1 MKINSKRVTA
11 DFDVTIPQEGL
22 YDSDGFDLGRHVN
35 NLRQQD
41 KERQAAEAQERKIQ
55 DLRTKYANVI
65 NDIQNSDD
73 PIQTAFEL
81 LVPSSGPADSQAGEL
96 VRAMMRLLYRDFN
109 DGDVFYEGYGLETC
123 ANAAQYLCNE
133 IGAPIID
140 IVETTANKQATSS
153 EYTRA
158 LEEMSGIVIDTL
170 IDNPQLFDT
179 PNDSDYQDT
188 DISDIKDLEPK
199 YELDIAF
206 SDSVQAH
213 LDCGDI
219 SNRDIQWEVESWLS
233 NMWGCEDAYVHV
245 LAQYVMIYDL
255 NREAYDELARIGE
268 ANFESYGDMLDEEYG
283 SPDDEDEQYDE
294 DDEDY

>member
-1 MKINSKRVTA
+1 MRINSKRITA

-41 KERQAAEAQERKIQ
+41 KERQAAEAQEREIQ

-123 ANAAQYLCNE
+123 ADAAQYLCNE
-133 IGAPIID
+133 IGDPIID
-140 IVETTANKQATSS
+140 IVLTTANKQATGS

-170 IDNPQLFDT
+170 MDNPQLFDT
-179 PNDSDYQDT
+179 PNDGDYRCT

-213 LDCGDI
+213 LDCDDI
-219 SNRDIQWEVESWLS
+219 SSRDIQWEVESWLH
-233 NMWGCEDAYVHV
+233 NMQCEDAYVDV
-245 LAQYVMIYDL
+245 FDQYVVINDL
-255 NREAYDELARIGE
+255 NRDAYDELARTGGSY
-268 ANFESYGDMLDEEYG
+268 FESYGDMLDEEYG
-283 SPDDEDEQYDE
+283 SPYDEDEEDE
-294 DDEDY
+294 EDY

>member
-1 MKINSKRVTA
+1 MKFNSKRVTA

-22 YDSDGFDLGRHVN
+22 YDSDGFDLRQHVS
-35 NLRQQD
+35 NLRKQD
-41 KERQAAEAQERKIQ
+41 EERQAATAREKEMQN
-55 DLRTKYANVI
+55 LRTKYADAI

-73 PIQTAFEL
+73 PLQTAFDL
-81 LVPSSGPADSQAGEL
+81 LVPPSGPADSKAGEL
-96 VRAMMRLLYRDFN
+96 VRAMMRLLYRDYN

-123 ANAAQYLCNE
+123 ANAAEYLCIE
-133 IGAPIID
+133 IGDPIID
-140 IVETTANKQATSS
+140 IVETTANKQATDS

-158 LEEMSGIVIDTL
+158 LEEMSSIVIHTL
-170 IDNPQLFDT
+170 MDNPQLFDT
-179 PNDSDYQDT
+179 PNDGDYQDT

-219 SNRDIQWEVESWLS
+219 SSRDIQWEVESWLS
-233 NMWGCEDAYVHV
+233 DMWDCRDAYVDV
-245 LAQYVMIYDL
+245 FDQYVVINDL
-255 NREAYDELARIGE
+255 NRDAYDELARTGE

-283 SPDDEDEQYDE
+283 SPYEEDEEDE
-294 DDEDY
+294 EGEDY

>member
-22 YDSDGFDLGRHVN
+22 YDSDGFDLRQHVS
-35 NLRQQD
+35 NLRKQD
-41 KERQAAEAQERKIQ
+41 EERQAAAAREQEMQ
-55 DLRTKYANVI
+55 NLRTKYADAI

-73 PIQTAFEL
+73 PLQTAFDL
-81 LVPSSGPADSQAGEL
+81 LVPPSGPADSKAGEL
-96 VRAMMRLLYRDFN
+96 VRAMMRLLYRDYN

-123 ANAAQYLCNE
+123 ANAAEYLCIE
-133 IGAPIID
+133 IGDPIID
-140 IVETTANKQATSS
+140 IVETTANKQATDS

-158 LEEMSGIVIDTL
+158 LEEMSSIVIHTL
-170 IDNPQLFDT
+170 MDNPQLFDT
-179 PNDSDYQDT
+179 PNDGDYQDT

-219 SNRDIQWEVESWLS
+219 SSRDIQWEVESWLS
-233 NMWGCEDAYVHV
+233 DMRDCRDAYVDV
-245 LAQYVMIYDL
+245 FDQYVVINDL
-255 NREAYDELARIGE
+255 NRDAYDELVRTGE

-283 SPDDEDEQYDE
+283 SPYDE
-294 DDEDY
+294 DDEDEEDEDY

>member
-1 MKINSKRVTA
+1 MRINSKRITA

-96 VRAMMRLLYRDFN
+96 VRAMMRLLYRDYN
-109 DGDVFYEGYGLETC
+109 DGDVFYEGYGIETC
-123 ANAAQYLCNE
+123 ADAAQYLCNE

-170 IDNPQLFDT
+170 MDNPQLFDT
-179 PNDSDYQDT
+179 PNDGDYQDT

-233 NMWGCEDAYVHV
+233 NMWGCEDAYVDV

-283 SPDDEDEQYDE
+283 SPYDEDEEDE
-294 DDEDY
+294 EDY

>member
-1 MKINSKRVTA
+1 MRINSKRIAA

-41 KERQAAEAQERKIQ
+41 KERQAAAAREKEIQ
-55 DLRTKYANVI
+55 NLRTKYANVI

-73 PIQTAFEL
+73 PLQTAFEL
-81 LVPSSGPADSQAGEL
+81 LVPSRGPADSQAGEL
-96 VRAMMRLLYRDFN
+96 VRAMMRLVYRDFN

-140 IVETTANKQATSS
+140 IVETTANNQATSS
-153 EYTRA
+153 EYIRA

-179 PNDSDYQDT
+179 PNDDDYQDT
-188 DISDIKDLEPK
+188 DISDIKALEPK

-213 LDCGDI
+213 LDCADI
-219 SNRDIQWEVESWLS
+219 SIRDIQWEVESWLS
-233 NMWGCEDAYVHV
+233 DVHCEDAYVDV

-255 NREAYDELARIGE
+255 NREAYDELARTGD
-268 ANFESYGDMLDEEYG
+268 AYFESYGGMLDEEYG
-283 SPDDEDEQYDE
+283 SPDDEDEEDE
-294 DDEDY
+294 EDY